1 MINIF
6 LNISHQTYDATAT
19 NIESLPTR
27 KQKWE
32 MEYDLGKKF
41 AICKEE
47 ETKGKVMV
55 SCLRW
60 WWVRWQ

>member
-1 MINIF
+1 
-6 LNISHQTYDATAT
+6 
-19 NIESLPTR
+19 
-27 KQKWE
+27 